1 MVERYYTR
9 ELIMLIAHF
18 CGRVLATYAWQA
30 LTSNTL
36 LLVNV
41 TPKERFNYK
50 VLEASKKR
58 GSSQWMSLKIRIRS
72 ESNQRNEF
80 FICYSNGI
88 IFLSIILLFLPSNR
102 FVIATFL

>member
-1 MVERYYTR
+1 MDERYAH
-9 ELIMLIAHF
+9 ELIALIAHF
-18 CGRVLATYAWQA
+18 CGRVLTTYAWQA

-58 GSSQWMSLKIRIRS
+58 GSSQWMSLKIRILS

-80 FICYSNGI
+80 FICYGNGI
-88 IFLSIILLFLPSNR
+88 IF
-102 FVIATFL
+102 

>member
-1 MVERYYTR
+1 MDERYAH
-9 ELIMLIAHF
+9 ELIALIAHF
-18 CGRVLATYAWQA
+18 CGRVLTTYAWQA

-58 GSSQWMSLKIRIRS
+58 GCRKKILSSCDSPKDIKLLVCISLRY
-72 ESNQRNEF
+72 
-80 FICYSNGI
+80 C
-88 IFLSIILLFLPSNR
+88 
-102 FVIATFL
+102 